1 MYGCVCVYGG
11 GRARGAFPRSVRESA
26 KLAGKVLLHQQFTEN
41 QLNRVM
47 AAFGAYP
54 FEDGLMIQAVAKTA
68 EANPTNAVNY
78 LIQLLTDWGGAGIR
92 TVAEMEDY
100 LYARDMAQ
108 GNALMHTRE
117 EGRALLAAFRA
128 EHGAA

>member
-1 MYGCVCVYGG
+1 
-11 GRARGAFPRSVRESA
+11 
-26 KLAGKVLLHQQFTEN
+26 
-41 QLNRVM
+41 
-47 AAFGAYP
+47 
-54 FEDGLMIQAVAKTA
+54 MIQAVAKTA

-78 LIQLLTDWGGAGIR
+78 LIQLLTDWGGAGVR

-117 EGRALLAAFRA
+117 EGGSFWRRSGRSMGRR
-128 EHGAA
+128 EGNEQ